1 MLLAARRLPLP
12 LGSSWQ
18 PHGAQYTTCRD
29 DPLVFKDGFVETW
42 RNGDPSGCVMR
53 DASED
58 EAPFGT
64 PGLNAS
70 SLAWVYEW
78 E

>member
-1 MLLAARRLPLP
+1 MALPCLENRIRNIV
-12 LGSSWQ
+12 
-18 PHGAQYTTCRD
+18 ACRD
-29 DPLVFKDGFVETW
+29 DPLVFKDGFIETW

-53 DASED
+53 DAFE
-58 EAPFGT
+58 EEVPFGT

-70 SLAWVYEW
+70 SLALLYEW